1 LAGLGGSS
9 RDAVVVALDPGPD
22 DHLRADVA
30 GELDRL
36 ACDPNRLGASR
47 VVRRRQ
53 ATLRETWIE
62 VQAAGDAIDAVT
74 VERLLDLLEIVAV
87 DLLRVVELVVVH
99 QVAEPL
105 DRGAHPLRGRGAG
118 ELRLVAARV
127 EARRHG
133 TERPDA
139 ETRLHASSPRWLLAA
154 TIVWPPSSDEHGD
167 HLVRPVRDDES
178 VVLDGDVAR
187 LLLERVRIAR
197 TRRRLRQPHAR
208 DAAGPV
214 RLVQPQHEH
223 V

>member
-1 LAGLGGSS
+1 MIICAPMSPASS
-9 RDAVVVALDPGPD
+9 I
-22 DHLRADVA
+22 
-30 GELDRL
+30 
-36 ACDPNRLGASR
+36 ASR
-47 VVRRRQ
+47 VIRLASARV
-53 ATLRETWIE
+53 ASSG
-62 VQAAGDAIDAVT
+62 AAVDAVT
-74 VERLLDLLEIVAV
+74 VERLLDLLQIVAV

-105 DRGAHPLRGRGAG
+105 DRGAHPLRGRGPG

-139 ETRLHASSPRWLLAA
+139 ETRLHSSSPRWLLAA
-154 TIVWPPSSDEHGD
+154 TIVWPASSDEHGD
-167 HLVRPVRDDES
+167 HLVRPVRDDEG

-197 TRRRLRQPHAR
+197 TRGRHAR